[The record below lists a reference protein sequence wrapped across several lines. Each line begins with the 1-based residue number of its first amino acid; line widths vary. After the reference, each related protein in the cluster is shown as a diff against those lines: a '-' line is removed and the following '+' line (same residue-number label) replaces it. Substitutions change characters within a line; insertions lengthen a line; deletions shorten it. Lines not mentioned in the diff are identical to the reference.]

1 MGLVDIDVKA
11 AAKIAVDEAASTLV
25 PALAAAIEPIV
36 NRAIESLASEIAKLG
51 PAIIEELDGLT
62 ITLSRKPKA

>member
-36 NRAIESLASEIAKLG
+36 NRGIESLASEITKLG